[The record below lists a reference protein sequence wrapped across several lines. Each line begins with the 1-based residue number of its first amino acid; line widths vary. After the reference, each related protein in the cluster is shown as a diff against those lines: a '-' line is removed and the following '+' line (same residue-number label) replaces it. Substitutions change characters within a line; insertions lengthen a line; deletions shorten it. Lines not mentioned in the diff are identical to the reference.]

1 MRNINTRL
9 LISAVV
15 TTMVMA
21 LFAYTIPRAIWLMA
35 WCIVAPPQALAV
47 PLATVFGT
55 VALGY
60 GLGLAYLAQRLAMG
74 FVRIWKGE
82 K

>member
-1 MRNINTRL
+1 MNNINIRL
-9 LISAVV
+9 LLSAVA
-15 TTMVMA
+15 TAMVMA

-35 WCIVAPPQALAV
+35 WCIVVPPQALAV
-47 PLATVFGT
+47 PLAAVFGT

-60 GLGLAYLAQRLAMG
+60 GLGLAYLVQRLAMG
-74 FVRIWKGE
+74 FVCIWKGE